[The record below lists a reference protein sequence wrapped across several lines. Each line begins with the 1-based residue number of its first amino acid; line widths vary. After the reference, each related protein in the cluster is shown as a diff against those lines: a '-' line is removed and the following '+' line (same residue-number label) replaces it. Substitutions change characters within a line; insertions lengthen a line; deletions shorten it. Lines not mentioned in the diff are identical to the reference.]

1 MVKIKRRQILLGG
14 VAAGVAATVGTE
26 YKVRSE
32 KQAQEAQFRALA
44 AKDPNA
50 ILKHTFE
57 ADTKKIKEGA
67 AIQASVP
74 LTRPTIPYSREM
86 SLLLIQC
93 SKLATQQY
101 LTGKT
106 IPTYD
111 GSIKSLPAY
120 FSELDGYTH
129 LASFRGHEAKVEE
142 KVEVEVPTG
151 AQNQTQ
157 DPLEQQASEAKDVI
171 GKTVQETVKF
181 KQVIPV
187 YLGFVLTSK
196 TKNIIVFRGTQRVE
210 EWLYNFYARQR
221 EYRTP
226 GSGEY
231 FGKIHKG
238 FIENYDSIIDPIPRE
253 IAKKLD
259 PSVPCYIT
267 GHSLGAAL
275 AVIASV
281 DLASNIPALKPQIQL
296 YTYAGSRVGNP
307 TFAQVHTKY
316 IPNHYRVVNLADVV
330 PLLPPLQSPGGEYV
344 HTGEEWSFLSQ
355 SGDFLPNHVVDTYHQ
370 AVAQGVET
378 NQSRLYPLSG
388 LA

>member
-1 MVKIKRRQILLGG
+1 MKIKRRQILLGG
-14 VAAGVAATVGTE
+14 VAAGVAATVGSE
-26 YKVRSE
+26 YTIRRQQ
-32 KQAQEAQFRALA
+32 QAHEAQLRSLT
-44 AKDPNA
+44 AKNPNA
-50 ILKHTFE
+50 ILKQTLE
-57 ADTKKIKEGA
+57 ADTKKINEGA

-74 LTRPTIPYSREM
+74 LTRPTIPYSREI
-86 SLLLIQC
+86 SKLLIRC

-101 LTGKT
+101 LTGKI

-129 LASFRGHEAKVEE
+129 IASFRGHEAKVEE
-142 KVEVEVPTG
+142 KVEVDVPTD

-157 DPLEQQASEAKDVI
+157 DPLEQQASEAQNII
-171 GKTVQETVKF
+171 GQTVKETVKF

-210 EWLYNFYARQR
+210 EWLYNLYARQR
-221 EYRTP
+221 DYSNP

-238 FIENYDSIIDPIPRE
+238 FIANYDSIIDPIPRE
-253 IAKKLD
+253 IAKKLN
-259 PSVPCYIT
+259 PSLPCYIT
-267 GHSLGAAL
+267 GHSLGASL

-281 DLASNIPALKPQIQL
+281 DLASNIPTLKPQIQL
-296 YTYAGSRVGNP
+296 YTYAGSRVGNQ
-307 TFAQVHTKY
+307 TFAQIHAKY
-316 IPNHYRVVNLADVV
+316 IPNHYRVINLADVV
-330 PLLPPLQSPGGEYV
+330 PLLPPLQSPSGDYV

-355 SGDFLPNHVVDTYHQ
+355 SGDFMPNHVVDTYHQ
-370 AVAQGVET
+370 AIERGVET